1 MHSLICMIFFTF
13 LTISL
18 LFNGAKMVESSNRT
32 LLHLENVSQRR
43 RELVGIETTFKF
55 PSPLPNWPPGGG
67 FAGGTIDFGGLLVS
81 QVTTFNKIWS
91 ANEGGPGN
99 AGATFYDAA
108 SIPEGFSV
116 LGCYSQPNNMPLFGH
131 ILVGKD
137 VTNNPSNPTLK
148 SPIDYTLVWSSVS
161 LNIKND
167 GDGYIWFPNPPDG
180 YKAVGYVVTSS
191 SEKPALN
198 RVSCVRSDLTDTL
211 ESDEW
216 VWGPSKS
223 LNASGFNVYSSR
235 PTNRG
240 VEAMGASIGGFVV
253 QNGNGG
259 NTLLLSCLKNLKGSL
274 VNSMPNLNQI
284 EALVQTYSPM
294 VYFHPSEPYLPS
306 SVDWFFQ
313 NGALLYHKGDESNPS
328 PIDPNGSNLPQ
339 GGSNDDTYWLD
350 LPKDDSSKQ
359 RVKKGDLQDAS
370 AYFHVKP
377 MYGGL
382 FTDIAIWLFYPF
394 NGASRAK
401 VEFINISLGKIGEHV
416 GDWEHVTLRISNFN
430 GELNRVFFAQHS
442 WGTWVSASSLEY
454 ANGNKPVVY
463 SSLNAHS
470 SYPKPGLVLVGGPS
484 GANIGLRDDTAK
496 GGQVMDTG
504 VRAVVVSAEYLGSV
518 VVEPPWLNY
527 ERKWGPKIDYDLDKE
542 INKVEKIMI
551 GKLKNVFDKFVKSIP
566 REVLGEEG
574 PTGPKVKNS
583 WAGDEMA

>member
-1 MHSLICMIFFTF
+1 M
-13 LTISL
+13 
-18 LFNGAKMVESSNRT
+18 AKSSSWYM
-32 LLHLENVSQRR
+32 ENVCQRR
-43 RELVGIETTFKF
+43 RELAQIKTTFKL
-55 PSPLPNWPPGGG
+55 PSALPNWPPGGG
-67 FAGGTIDFGGLLVS
+67 FAGGTIDLGGLQVS
-81 QVTTFNKIWS
+81 QVTTFKKIWA
-91 ANEGGPGN
+91 ANEGGPEN
-99 AGATFYDAA
+99 LGATFYDAV
-108 SIPEGFSV
+108 SIPEGFSN
-116 LGCYSQPNNMPLFGH
+116 LGCYSQSNNLPLFGH
-131 ILVGKD
+131 VLVGKD
-137 VTNNPSNPTLK
+137 VANNPLKPTLK
-148 SPIDYTLVWSSVS
+148 SPVDYSLVWSSVS
-161 LNIKND
+161 LNIKKD

-191 SEKPALN
+191 PEKPSLQKV
-198 RVSCVRSDLTDTL
+198 RCVRSDMTDPV

-216 VWGPSKS
+216 IWGPSKS
-223 LNASGFNVYSSR
+223 LNVDGFNVYSSR

-240 VEAMGASIGGFVV
+240 VGAMGASIGGFVV
-253 QNGNGG
+253 HNGKGG
-259 NTLLLSCLKNLKGSL
+259 NTISLACLKNLKGSL
-274 VNSMPNLNQI
+274 VNSMPNLKQI
-284 EALVQTYSPM
+284 ETLIQSYSPV
-294 VYFHPSEPYLPS
+294 VYFHPNEQYLPS
-306 SVDWFFQ
+306 SVNWFFQ

-328 PIDPNGSNLPQ
+328 PIDHNGSNLPQ

-359 RVKKGDLQDAS
+359 RIKKGDLQDAS

-430 GELNRVFFAQHS
+430 GELNRMFFSQHS
-442 WGTWVSASSLEY
+442 WGTWVSASLLEY

-463 SSLNAHS
+463 STLNGHS
-470 SYPKPGLVLVGGPS
+470 SYSKPGLVLVGPS
-484 GANIGLRDDTAK
+484 GINIGHRDDTAK

-504 VRAVVVSAEYLGSV
+504 VRAEVVSAEYLGSM

-527 ERKWGPKIDYDLDKE
+527 VRKWGPKIEYDLDKGL
-542 INKVEKIMI
+542 NRVEKVMT
-551 GKLKNVFDKFVKSIP
+551 GRLKRSFDKFVKSIP

-583 WAGDEMA
+583 WIRDEMT

>member
-1 MHSLICMIFFTF
+1 MHYLVSINFFTF

-18 LFNGAKMVESSNRT
+18 LINGTTMVQSSNRSS
-32 LLHLENVSQRR
+32 LYLEHVSQR
-43 RELVGIETTFKF
+43 RELVGIETTFKL

-67 FAGGTIDFGGLLVS
+67 FASGTIDLGGLLVS

-99 AGATFYDAA
+99 AGATFYDVV

-116 LGCYSQPNNMPLFGH
+116 LGCYSQPNNVPLFGH
-131 ILVGKD
+131 IIVGKD
-137 VTNNPSNPTLK
+137 VTNNPLNPTLK

-161 LNIKND
+161 LNIKKD
-167 GDGYIWFPNPPDG
+167 GDGYIWYPDPPDG

-198 RVSCVRSDLTDTL
+198 RVRCVRSDLTDPM

-223 LNASGFNVYSSR
+223 LNANGFNVYTSR

-240 VEAMGASIGGFVV
+240 VGAMGASIGGFVV
-253 QNGNGG
+253 LNGKGG
-259 NTLLLSCLKNLKGSL
+259 NTLSLSCLKNLK
-274 VNSMPNLNQI
+274 
-284 EALVQTYSPM
+284 

-306 SVDWFFQ
+306 SVDWFFE
-313 NGALLYHKGDESNPS
+313 NAALLYHKGDESNPS
-328 PIDPNGSNLPQ
+328 PIDHNGSNLPQ

-350 LPKDDSSKQ
+350 LPKDGSSKQ
-359 RVKKGDLQDAS
+359 RVKKGDLQDAN

-382 FTDIAIWLFYPF
+382 FSDIAIWLFYPF

-454 ANGNKPVVY
+454 ANGNKPLVY
-463 SSLNAHS
+463 SALNSHA
-470 SYPKPGLVLVGGPS
+470 SYPKPGLVLVGTS
-484 GANIGLRDDTAK
+484 GVNIGLRDDTAK
-496 GGQVMDTG
+496 GGQMMDTG
-504 VRAVVVSAEYLGSV
+504 VRPVVVSAEYLGSV

-527 ERKWGPKIDYDLDKE
+527 KRKWGPKTEYDLDKE
-542 INKVEKIMI
+542 INKVEKVMI

-583 WAGDEMA
+583 WAGDEIA